1 MRFMGA
7 ELRKITLRD
16 GLVSAAL
23 ALAFSGGWAM
33 ALLSYG
39 RDPWQAAN
47 LFIPLFLGSLVSFAG
62 INPMRSPQLL
72 VLVAIGAGGLMTL
85 VEWATPALMASA

>member
-1 MRFMGA
+1 MNVMGA

-16 GLVSAAL
+16 GLISAAL
-23 ALAFSGGWAM
+23 ALGFSGGWAM

-47 LFIPLFLGSLVSFAG
+47 LFIPLFLGALISFAG
-62 INPMRSPQLL
+62 INPARSPQLL
-72 VLVAIGAGGLMTL
+72 VLVAIGAGGLMEL
-85 VEWATPALMASA
+85 VEWATPALMATA